1 MKYETGYRS
10 GRIPVGS
17 GGSGGIGEQLLFG
30 LGVFAVGVV
39 LALTLFGAGE
49 TRRIKAEE
57 ECAPLPDAVAVM
69 SRAAETEAEA
79 DLPVPAGAGEDGEQS
94 VYDEIGAFFARLLF
108 GAGDAWGR

>member
-17 GGSGGIGEQLLFG
+17 GGIGERLLFG

-69 SRAAETEAEA
+69 SRAAEGEEEE
-79 DLPVPAGAGEDGEQS
+79 DLPVPADGTGEDWS